1 MCACYYHLRRKGD
14 FRDGQERLSPRA
26 SGLGVFL
33 SPAAGVP
40 TLPGVITEL
49 GMVPAE
55 GVLSRGLSR
64 GWRVG
69 GEAVPGGAA
78 VARTVGTRQGSHKV
92 SKSGYLF
99 VQLLDF
105 GVVNT
110 WSRQSSDGGGRH
122 FHNLICHIGKVF
134 EGRSEVGL
142 SEHHPDVWGLPL
154 EEQLS

>member
-14 FRDGQERLSPRA
+14 LRDGRERLSPRA

-49 GMVPAE
+49 GMIPAE

-69 GEAVPGGAA
+69 GGGGGEVPGGAA
-78 VARTVGTRQGSHKV
+78 VARTVATKQGSHKV

-99 VQLLDF
+99 AQLLDF

-110 WSRQSSDGGGRH
+110 WIKQSGDGGGRH
-122 FHNLICHIGKVF
+122 FHNLICHISEVF
-134 EGRSEVGL
+134 EGRSGVG
-142 SEHHPDVWGLPL
+142 
-154 EEQLS
+154 

>member
-14 FRDGQERLSPRA
+14 LRDGRERLSPRV

-40 TLPGVITEL
+40 TLLGVITEL
-49 GMVPAE
+49 GMVPAK
-55 GVLSRGLSR
+55 GVLSRGLSQ

-69 GEAVPGGAA
+69 GGAVPGGAA

-99 VQLLDF
+99 AQLLDF

-110 WSRQSSDGGGRH
+110 WSRQSGDGGG
-122 FHNLICHIGKVF
+122 
-134 EGRSEVGL
+134 
-142 SEHHPDVWGLPL
+142 
-154 EEQLS
+154 

>member
-14 FRDGQERLSPRA
+14 LRDGRERLLPRV

-40 TLPGVITEL
+40 TLLGVITEL
-49 GMVPAE
+49 SMVPAK
-55 GVLSRGLSR
+55 GVLSRGLSQ

-69 GEAVPGGAA
+69 GGGGGAVPGGAA

-99 VQLLDF
+99 AQLLDF

-110 WSRQSSDGGGRH
+110 WSRQSGDGGG
-122 FHNLICHIGKVF
+122 
-134 EGRSEVGL
+134 
-142 SEHHPDVWGLPL
+142 
-154 EEQLS
+154 